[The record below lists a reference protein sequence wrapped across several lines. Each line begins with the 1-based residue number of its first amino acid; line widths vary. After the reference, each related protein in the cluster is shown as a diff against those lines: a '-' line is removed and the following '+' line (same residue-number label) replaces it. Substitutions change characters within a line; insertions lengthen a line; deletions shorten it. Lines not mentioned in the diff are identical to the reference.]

1 MTEHD
6 CEKHDNRKRFNLVLK
21 EFLSE
26 KVEAAD
32 NGMRWAPVTRETRGQ
47 LEELIHLLI
56 LLKWEE
62 DRDGDLPMRF
72 KLLDRTSE
80 MGDSFHQFVIKRN
93 PEENGGLVRWLGR
106 LTANVSMATE
116 ALRREV
122 DCLEFRKITVE
133 MPDEDE

>member
-6 CEKHDNRKRFNLVLK
+6 CEKHDTRKRFNHVLK
-21 EFLSE
+21 TFLAK

-32 NGMRWAPVTRETRGQ
+32 NGSSWAPVTPETRGQ

-62 DRDGDLPMRF
+62 DCDGDLPMRF

-80 MGDSFHQFVIKRN
+80 MGDSFHQFTINRDPDK
-93 PEENGGLVRWLGR
+93 NGGLVRWLGR